1 MFRRYDDG
9 SAAFGDLSARGC
21 SAGGSSPARPR
32 SVGEHG
38 RRPYNGSSR
47 TKRRRGAIR
56 TRPRANAR
64 LRRRAARKPVSR
76 EHVWLDGELVYL
88 ELPEGAHKGVPCWTG
103 GADYWVHITVAA
115 AYAAHYAEIRPRM
128 SNGGIGRK
136 ALLTIAAAR
145 ARYADHATGR
155 NCRPTVAQLA
165 ADTGLSERQVQR
177 GNEAL
182 ILLGVATEIL
192 RGRQRTLT
200 ERLASWR
207 VGDRGRGWASVWV
220 LHDSTWLARVIH
232 KMSPHLGGS
241 LLSGKSSLLPQLTTE
256 KRSPKGS
263 RGGGAKRRTSP
274 DPGGA
279 ALARSWRADRHS
291 PPWAQRYSADA
302 WAALLARPARHGWTA
317 RDLNQLITDWLGITG
332 RTIPGAPHKPI
343 GLLGA
348 ILAWHGTDNL
358 DDRPAAAEEAREA
371 EELAAAAARV
381 ARARRATEVTPPR
394 GPHAGGAGRRA
405 ARAAAMEAARNAARK
420 RTEEAA
426 RQTAQ
431 LDEAVQR
438 ARGLTQPS
446 RSAPPHLAP

>member
-1 MFRRYDDG
+1 MSGADIFRRHCD
-9 SAAFGDLSARGC
+9 
-21 SAGGSSPARPR
+21 GSSPLIGPPRECSGYGSSSPSRPAT
-32 SVGEHG
+32 VGDRG

-64 LRRRAARKPVSR
+64 LRRRAARKPVPR

-103 GADYWVHITVAA
+103 GADYWVHVTVAA

-155 NCRPTVAQLA
+155 NCRPTVTQLA
-165 ADTGLSERQVQR
+165 TATGLSERQVQR

-241 LLSGKSSLLPQLTTE
+241 LLSSKSSLLPQLTTE

-263 RGGGAKRRTSP
+263 RRCGAKRRTGP

-291 PPWAQRYSADA
+291 PPWSQRHSADA
-302 WAALLARPARHGWTA
+302 WAALLAAPARHGWTA

-348 ILAWHGTDNL
+348 ILAWHGADNL
-358 DDRPAAAEEAREA
+358 DDRPAAADEAREA
-371 EELAAAAARV
+371 EELAAARTRV
-381 ARARRATEVTPPR
+381 ARQVTEVTPPPN
-394 GPHAGGAGRRA
+394 GPDGGGDGRIA
-405 ARAAAMEAARNAARK
+405 ARAAARAAARNAARK
-420 RTEEAA
+420 RTEETA
-426 RQTAQ
+426 RHTAQ
-431 LDEAVQR
+431 LDDAVRR
-438 ARGLTQPS
+438 ARGLTQP
-446 RSAPPHLAP
+446 L